1 MLAEPVFHD
10 KYLIGNGEGCK
21 HCQGTG
27 RTKGA
32 RGPATSRRCKPCKG
46 SGRAPLPAEV
56 IVANT
61 RPRAAQAALVLAA
74 RDAREAA
81 EVNALRQEV
90 EAKAASAA
98 KPVEVICG
106 VPMPVQFG
114 MRDDETMRMSC
125 GVPLVAHLQFDFPG
139 TPRAA
144 SAFATLLNA
153 LPDIRAALR
162 AVRSEAKDPDTDAAL
177 SAATG
182 DLIETALRA
191 LGERL

>member
-21 HCQGTG
+21 HCEGTG

-46 SGRAPLPAEV
+46 SGCAPLPAEV
-56 IVANT
+56 IVAST
-61 RPRAAQAALVLAA
+61 RPRAATAALMLEA

-81 EVNALRQEV
+81 EVNALRLEV
-90 EAKAASAA
+90 KAKAEAAA
-98 KPVEVICG
+98 KPVE
-106 VPMPVQFG
+106 
-114 MRDDETMRMSC
+114 TMWISC
-125 GVPLVAHLQFDFPG
+125 GVPLLAHLQMDFPG

-153 LPDIRAALR
+153 LPEIRAALR
-162 AVRSEAKDPDTDAAL
+162 AVRSEAKDPDTDAAV

-182 DLIETALRA
+182 DLVENALRA

>member
-1 MLAEPVFHD
+1 MLAEPFFHD
-10 KYLIGNGEGCK
+10 KHLIGNGETCR
-21 HCQGTG
+21 HCEGKGRVAGPRG
-27 RTKGA
+27 RTF
-32 RGPATSRRCKPCKG
+32 RRCKPCKG

-61 RPRAAQAALVLAA
+61 RPRAATAALMQAA

-90 EAKAASAA
+90 ETKAVAA
-98 KPVEVICG
+98 ARPVEVICG
-106 VPMPVQFG
+106 IPMPVQFG
-114 MRDDETMRMSC
+114 MRDDETMWMSC
-125 GVPLVAHLQFDFPG
+125 GVPLVAHLQMDFPG

-153 LPDIRAALR
+153 LPTIRDALKAAR
-162 AVRSEAKDPDTDAAL
+162 AEAKDPDTDAAL